1 MKRTALLAVVL
12 SLCASA
18 ASAGTRLRTAR
29 RLAPATTLVALML
42 GAGPAM
48 AAPPLPVPVPPFILL
63 PTGLGCPDF
72 NLGIEATGGKL
83 HTKDF
88 FDKNGVPVRRLTAG
102 KGVLLTYTNFGPNP
116 GDPIA
121 GQSIKI
127 KTGGSVSSTRI
138 NPDGSWTVT
147 ATGHNG
153 LVLFPSDVPAGPS
166 TTHYIGR
173 IVYHVVPM
181 SGVFTLLQESNNQRD
196 VCAELSD

>member
-1 MKRTALLAVVL
+1 MDSTV
-12 SLCASA
+12 SA
-18 ASAGTRLRTAR
+18 TNGDLMSRTAR
-29 RLAPATTLVALML
+29 QLAPATTLVALML

-72 NLGIEATGGKL
+72 NLGIEATGGNL
-83 HTKDF
+83 HTKIFVDE
-88 FDKNGVPVRRLTAG
+88 NGEPVRRLTAG
-102 KGVLLTYTNFGPNP
+102 KGVLLTYTNFGPDP
-116 GDPIA
+116 AVPIA

-127 KTGGSVSSTRI
+127 KTGGSVLSERI
-138 NPDGSWTVT
+138 NPDGTMTFT

-166 TTHYIGR
+166 TTQYIGR
-173 IVYHVVPM
+173 IVYHVDPM
-181 SGVFTLLQESNNQRD
+181 TGVFTLLQESNNQRD

>member
-1 MKRTALLAVVL
+1 MDSTV
-12 SLCASA
+12 SA
-18 ASAGTRLRTAR
+18 TNGDLMSRTAR
-29 RLAPATTLVALML
+29 RLAPAITLVALML

-48 AAPPLPVPVPPFILL
+48 AAPLQILA
-63 PTGLGCPDF
+63 TGLGCPDF
-72 NLGIEATGGKL
+72 NLGIEPTGGKL
-83 HTKDF
+83 HTKTFVDE
-88 FDKNGVPVRRLTAG
+88 NGDPVRILTAG

-116 GDPIA
+116 DDPIA

-127 KTGGSVSSTRI
+127 KTGGSVLHTRI

-173 IVYHVVPM
+173 IVYHVDTTT
-181 SGVFTLLQESNNQRD
+181 GVFTLLQESSNQRD